1 MNLHSLSRGRRARRA
16 ATVAVGLLA
25 GAALFN
31 LRLARAAEA
40 RNPPRGRFVEAGGVA
55 LHYVESGTGPV
66 LVLLH
71 GNGSMTGDFA
81 SSGLIARA
89 ARRHRVIAFDRPG
102 FGYSTRPR
110 GRPMGAA
117 AQARLIWA
125 ALDRIG
131 VGRAVVLGHS
141 WGASV
146 AVAMALGAPER
157 VAGLVLVSGYY
168 YPTPRL
174 DAALLGAPGV
184 PVAGDVLRWTVGP
197 WIAQAI
203 WPGLM
208 RAIFAPARE
217 PAKFRLFPKELALR
231 QSQLR
236 AAGVE
241 SGLLVPTAARMA
253 GSYGALRMPVAVVAG
268 EGDRIVDTRRQSV
281 RLHRRLRRSR
291 LTVVPGA
298 GHMVHQTH
306 TGAVLAAVEEVAGQG
321 G

>member
-1 MNLHSLSRGRRARRA
+1 MQVFPVSHLARPRVLVPA
-16 ATVAVGLLA
+16 SAGLLA
-25 GAALFN
+25 GAALLN
-31 LRLARAAEA
+31 LSLTRRAEA
-40 RNPPRGRFVEAGGVA
+40 RHPPRGRFVEVGGVR
-55 LHYVESGTGPV
+55 LHYVEAGAGPV

-102 FGYSTRPR
+102 FGHSTRPW

-117 AQARLIWA
+117 AQAGFIWA

-146 AVAMALGAPER
+146 AVAMGLAAPER

-168 YPTPRL
+168 FPTARV
-174 DAALLGAPGV
+174 DALLLAAPGV
-184 PVAGDVLRWTVGP
+184 PVLGDVVRWTAGP
-197 WIAQAI
+197 WVARAI

-217 PAKFRLFPKELALR
+217 PAKFRLFPKSMALR
-231 QSQLR
+231 PSQLR
-236 AAGVE
+236 AVGVE
-241 SGLLVPTAARMA
+241 SGLMVPTAARMA
-253 GSYGALRMPVAVVAG
+253 RRYGDLRMPVAVVAG
-268 EGDRIVDTRRQSV
+268 AGDRIVDPARQSA
-281 RLHRRLRRSR
+281 RLHRRLPRSR

-306 TGAVLAAVEEVAGQG
+306 TDAVLDAVSALAARAG
-321 G
+321 